1 MNTRIGAA
9 LVAPLALL
17 AISSPALAEDF
28 DGPFVGA
35 AAGYS
40 RDEVGPDIGDGLA
53 LPSELDRDAAY
64 FQLFAGYDY
73 AVAPKVRIGVEA
85 AIGIGADDAL
95 ILRDSA
101 GSLELDPEYSFEA
114 TGRIGYLVSDNALL
128 YVRGGYQNS
137 RVEATLIEA
146 GQPALRDK
154 DNVDGW
160 LAGGGLEYAF
170 GNNLRT
176 RLEYRYSDLGSD
188 GADWDRHQVLAGV
201 LWNF

>member
-17 AISSPALAEDF
+17 AISSPAAAEDF

-40 RDEVGPDIGDGLA
+40 RDEVGPDLGDGLA
-53 LPSELDRDAAY
+53 LASELDRDAAY

-95 ILRDSA
+95 NLRDSA

>member
-1 MNTRIGAA
+1 MNSRIAA
-9 LVAPLALL
+9 LLIAPVAFATF
-17 AISSPALAEDF
+17 ANPAQAENF
-28 DGPFVGA
+28 EGPFVGA

-40 RDEVGPDIGDGLA
+40 RDEIGPDLGDGLNLA
-53 LPSELDRDAAY
+53 DDLDQDAAY
-64 FQLFAGYDY
+64 FQIFAGYDY
-73 AVAPKVRIGVEA
+73 AVAPKVRIGIEA
-85 AIGIGADDAL
+85 AIGVGAEDELRLSDA
-95 ILRDSA
+95 A
-101 GSLELDPEYSFEA
+101 GSIELDPEYTFEV
-114 TGRIGYLVSDNALL
+114 TGRAGYLVSENALL

-146 GQPALRDK
+146 GQPTLRDK

-160 LAGGGLEYAF
+160 LAGAGLEYAF

-176 RLEYRYSDLGSD
+176 RIEYRYSDLGSD

>member
-95 ILRDSA
+95 NLRDSA

>member
-9 LVAPLALL
+9 LAASLALI
-17 AISSPALAEDF
+17 AISSPAAAEDF
-28 DGPFVGA
+28 DGAFVGA
-35 AAGYS
+35 AAGYN
-40 RDEVGPDIGDGLA
+40 RDEVGPDLGDGLA
-53 LPSELDRDAAY
+53 LASEIDRDAAY

-95 ILRDSA
+95 SLRDPA
-101 GSLELDPEYSFEA
+101 GSLELDPEYTFEA
-114 TGRIGYLVSDNALL
+114 TARVGYLVSDKALL

-137 RVEATLIEA
+137 RVEASFAET
-146 GQPALRDK
+146 GQPVLRDK